1 MLYFANPVFL
11 WLLLLVPV
19 IPVVYAVMSALR
31 RRRIKAFGDR
41 ELVEALMPSRSVSKG
56 WWKIILFDLAL
67 AFFLIGLSR
76 PLVGAKLTERETK
89 GAEIMICLD
98 VSNSMLAQD
107 YTPDRLSRAK
117 LAISRL
123 VDKLQGD
130 RIGLVV
136 FAGTSF
142 VQLPITTD
150 YVSAKLFL
158 NTIDTKSVPVQ
169 GTAIG
174 DAILTAAKSFS
185 AQSERSRAIIVI
197 TDGENHE
204 DDAVEAAKQVAQT
217 GIKVYTI
224 GVGST
229 GGQPIPFEG
238 GLLKDRNGDIVVT
251 RLDENTL
258 REIAQAGGG
267 AYVHATGEEFGLNPI
282 IDDIR
287 RLEAEELSSQVFEA
301 YDEQY
306 MYFFAAALVLLVI
319 EMLIGRRKARRQFF

>member
-150 YVSAKLFL
+150 YVSAKLFHTCVNSRNHTDRL
-158 NTIDTKSVPVQ
+158 LICGIHGRVLSIRSIPCIFTLVEQSDIFFH
-169 GTAIG
+169 GI
-174 DAILTAAKSFS
+174 FFHS
-185 AQSERSRAIIVI
+185 A
-197 TDGENHE
+197 
-204 DDAVEAAKQVAQT
+204 
-217 GIKVYTI
+217 
-224 GVGST
+224 
-229 GGQPIPFEG
+229 
-238 GLLKDRNGDIVVT
+238 L
-251 RLDENTL
+251 
-258 REIAQAGGG
+258 
-267 AYVHATGEEFGLNPI
+267 
-282 IDDIR
+282 
-287 RLEAEELSSQVFEA
+287 
-301 YDEQY
+301 
-306 MYFFAAALVLLVI
+306 
-319 EMLIGRRKARRQFF
+319 RQFLLIPCIAKIIIQRGVLYTEVQ